1 VQRKHEQSNVE
12 ADTPIRAITLLACA
26 AFASMASQRVCDP
39 LLPQLAQS
47 FGISNGQAAQTITA
61 FAVAYGVLQ
70 IVYGPLGDRYGKY
83 RVVAAAT
90 LACTLGSIGA
100 AVAGSLGWLILCRVL
115 GGATAAAIIPL
126 SMAWI
131 GDTIPYER
139 RQATLARFLTGTT
152 LGLVSGQLI
161 GGIFADTLG
170 WRWAF
175 VLLAVIY
182 AVVGVLL
189 NLELRRLR
197 GVSRHSS
204 STAAQVKVSSL
215 AQIVTVLRLPWA
227 KVIIVTVF
235 LENVA
240 ALGAL
245 AFVPSYLHT
254 RFGLPLTLAGA
265 ILATYGLGGLAY
277 TFLAKRLVV
286 KLGERGLA
294 QGGGLVIGAAFAV
307 LWLAPSWS
315 WALPASFLAG
325 LGFYMLHNTLQTN
338 ATQMA
343 PQARGTAVALFAI
356 ANFIGQSVGVAGAAM
371 LVDAGSASLPFVLA
385 AIALPLIGFGFAR
398 ALRHRPSTRVTTT

>member
-1 VQRKHEQSNVE
+1 MRHPNNQQSSDKG
-12 ADTPIRAITLLACA
+12 DTPIRAITLLACA

-39 LLPQLAQS
+39 LLPQFAET
-47 FGISNGQAAQTITA
+47 FGTSNGQAAQTITA

-70 IVYGPLGDRYGKY
+70 LVYGPLGDRYGKY
-83 RVVAAAT
+83 RVVAGAT
-90 LACTLGSIGA
+90 LACTLGSVGA
-100 AVAGSLGWLILCRVL
+100 AVAGSLGWLVFCRVL

-131 GDTIPYER
+131 GDTVPYER

-175 VLLAVIY
+175 GLLAGIY

-197 GVSRHSS
+197 ALRSQSNPA
-204 STAAQVKVSSL
+204 AAQIKTSSL
-215 AQIVTVLRLPWA
+215 AQLVTVMRVPWA

-235 LENVA
+235 LENMMM
-240 ALGAL
+240 LGPL

-254 RFGLPLTLAGA
+254 RFELPLTVAGA
-265 ILATYGLGGLAY
+265 ILAMYGLGGLVY
-277 TFLAKRLVV
+277 TFIAKRLLAA
-286 KLGERGLA
+286 LGERGLA
-294 QGGGLVIGAAFAV
+294 RGGGLIVGVAFAA
-307 LWLAPSWS
+307 LSLGPSWF
-315 WALPASFLAG
+315 WAPPASFLAG

-343 PQARGTAVALFAI
+343 PKSRGTAVSLFAI
-356 ANFIGQSVGVAGAAM
+356 ANFLGQSAGVAAAAVV
-371 LVDAGSASLPFVLA
+371 VDMGSASLLFVLA

-398 ALRHRPSTRVTTT
+398 ALRSRPSSVTPR